1 MLDRAR
7 FYYSE
12 GKIGGVQFWCDDE
25 KIGGEELGRDDEKNG
40 GVEIWCNHDI
50 NQWRHRLILQRHG
63 APYPTLMQCH
73 HANQP
78 ILKVPIKLS
87 NSNIIPK
94 EPRRRSVVRCCLE
107 VLL

>member
-40 GVEIWCNHDI
+40 GVEILV
-50 NQWRHRLILQRHG
+50 QSRHKSVA
-63 APYPTLMQCH
+63 APSHPAATRCS
-73 HANQP
+73 
-78 ILKVPIKLS
+78 LS
-87 NSNIIPK
+87 NANAMSSCKPTD
-94 EPRRRSVVRCCLE
+94 S
-107 VLL
+107 